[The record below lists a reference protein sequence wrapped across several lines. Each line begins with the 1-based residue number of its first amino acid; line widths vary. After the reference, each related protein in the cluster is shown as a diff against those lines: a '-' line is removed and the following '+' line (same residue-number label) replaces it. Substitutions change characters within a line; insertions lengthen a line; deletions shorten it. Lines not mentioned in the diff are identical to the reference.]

1 MSIAGT
7 VNASGVRVDPASGP
21 AQCASGF
28 DQRTLAASFVE
39 CRGITRERARN
50 FYYGLRLTP
59 EPRRS
64 AIYSIYAWMRAAD
77 DAADGE
83 PGSRVEDQRRALAAF
98 REQTERI
105 FAGETP
111 PECKGGER
119 GACFWPA
126 FASTVATYG
135 IDHEIFE
142 EVLRGLE
149 EDMDHRGYATDADLA
164 RYCYRVA
171 STVGLACLAVWGLRP
186 GVDPAAARDLA
197 VRRGQAFQ
205 RTNILR
211 DFAQDFDSE
220 PRRVYLPMDAFAR
233 HGLTPED
240 LRRWRRP
247 DVCRKFI
254 AEQAAIAR
262 EHYRA
267 SAPLDEMIDP
277 TCRPTLWAM
286 TRIYSGLLSVIERHP
301 DRIVARRRIRLPSS
315 RKALIALRAAIAG
328 RRAGAEAAAAGKP
341 GRDGW

>member
-1 MSIAGT
+1 LSIASA

-21 AQCASGF
+21 AQPLSGV
-28 DQRTLAASFVE
+28 DQRTLAASFIE

-64 AIYSIYAWMRAAD
+64 ALYAIYAWMRAAD

-83 PGSRVEDQRRALAAF
+83 AGGDLAEQRRALAAF
-98 REQTERI
+98 RETTERVLRGELPTGTA
-105 FAGETP
+105 AG
-111 PECKGGER
+111 
-119 GACFWPA
+119 FWPA
-126 FASTVATYG
+126 FAATVARYG
-135 IDHEIFE
+135 IDHGIFE
-142 EVLRGLE
+142 DVFRGLE
-149 EDMDHRGYATDADLA
+149 EDMDHRGYATDADLS

-186 GVDPAAARDLA
+186 GVDEAVARDLA

-211 DFAQDFDSE
+211 DFAQDYDSR

-233 HGLTPED
+233 HGISPED
-240 LRRWRRP
+240 LREWRNP
-247 DVCRKFI
+247 EACRRLV

-277 TCRPTLWAM
+277 ACRPTLWAM
-286 TRIYSGLLSVIERHP
+286 TRIYSGLLAVIEGNP
-301 DRIVARRRIRLPSS
+301 ARIVARRRIRLPST

-328 RRAGAEAAAAGKP
+328 RRASAEAEAANARSS

>member
-7 VNASGVRVDPASGP
+7 FKAAGVRVDPASGP
-21 AQCASGF
+21 APGAF
-28 DQRTLAASFVE
+28 DQGTLAASFIE

-83 PGSRVEDQRRALAAF
+83 PGGRVEDQRRALAEF
-98 REQTERI
+98 RDLTERV
-105 FAGETP
+105 FRGELP
-111 PECKGGER
+111 AASGASA
-119 GACFWPA
+119 ACFWPA

-135 IDHEIFE
+135 IDHAIFE

-149 EDMDHRGYATDADLA
+149 EDMDHAGYATDADLS

-171 STVGLACLAVWGLRP
+171 STVGLACLAVWGLTA
-186 GVDPAAARDLA
+186 GADAAVARDLA

-211 DFAQDFDSE
+211 DFAQDYDSE
-220 PRRVYLPMDAFAR
+220 PRRVYLPMDAFDR
-233 HGLTPED
+233 HGMTPDD
-240 LRRWRRP
+240 LRAWRGP
-247 DVCRKFI
+247 EACRRFV
-254 AEQAAIAR
+254 AEQAALAR

-267 SAPLDEMIDP
+267 SAALDAMIDP
-277 TCRPTLWAM
+277 ACRPTLWAM
-286 TRIYSGLLSVIERHP
+286 TRIYSGLLGVIERDP
-301 DRIVARRRIRLPSS
+301 GRIVARRRIRLPSS

-328 RRAGAEAAAAGKP
+328 RRASAETTAPPAAR
-341 GRDGW
+341 RDGW